1 MPTILLYSYPVPRP
15 VSNAVEAKWKEK
27 CTTNE
32 FTHMRYSAVTC
43 DPDDFTKAN
52 GWSLRTSDY
61 GRETELLIAV
71 TSYNEDK
78 ILYARTL
85 HALMLNIRDICN
97 TKVSK
102 FWRTQA
108 EEGRPPW
115 QRITVALI
123 ADGLG
128 PMDKGTLDLLATV
141 GCYQDA
147 VIKKE
152 VGDKRTVAH
161 IFEASR
167 NRFEA
172 TASVVMTEN
181 LSINRS
187 TPLKFRWTVNRNSFI
202 PILVSSSFTVSTH
215 STS

>member
-1 MPTILLYSYPVPRP
+1 
-15 VSNAVEAKWKEK
+15 
-27 CTTNE
+27 
-32 FTHMRYSAVTC
+32 MRYSAVTC

-102 FWRTQA
+102 YWRTQA

-161 IFEASR
+161 IFEASL
-167 NRFEA
+167 NRFESIA
-172 TASVVMTEN
+172 EVVLIEDPVGLQYTTQISVDSKPQLVHPYPGQSCVYP
-181 LSINRS
+181 L
-187 TPLKFRWTVNRNSFI
+187 TPSPQV
-202 PILVSSSFTVSTH
+202 
-215 STS
+215 TS

>member
-1 MPTILLYSYPVPRP
+1 
-15 VSNAVEAKWKEK
+15 
-27 CTTNE
+27 
-32 FTHMRYSAVTC
+32 MRYSAVTC

-102 FWRTQA
+102 YWRTQA

-161 IFEASR
+161 IFEASL
-167 NRFEA
+167 NRFESIA
-172 TASVVMTEN
+172 EVVLNEETVEPQYTTQISVDSKPQLVHPYPGWSRVCCHNPSLREEAEHCLY
-181 LSINRS
+181 LSRGPQQPRPGPDHLCAQ
-187 TPLKFRWTVNRNSFI
+187 TGK
-202 PILVSSSFTVSTH
+202 
-215 STS
+215 